1 VNSRDGVLAGSSRTE
16 PEPGRSGREPSRGA
30 GLRALWERVI
40 SPLVA
45 MPGEHGFGFDRRWLT
60 AWFAAFAVYAALMT
74 AFGIGGE
81 DGVWGIWA
89 TCGYTLAAILAYRSR
104 GLAVPLLVAF
114 GFAMVGPTLWLAV
127 RDPATADVIVVSRSA
142 VLLLH
147 HGSPYLPVSQL
158 ANWTSYNPYLPAMA
172 LFGLPSA
179 AGFPGLLGDP
189 RPWLTA
195 ATVVLAAA
203 AFWVGTPHRGSRCRD
218 CRGAAWWF
226 AVFAVASPLLAL
238 PLSVGITDPPV
249 TALTCL
255 ALAFVARSRRM
266 PVAAGLTIG
275 VACAMKATA
284 WPALA
289 VIAALLVARDG
300 PRTAARFVVAAAVT
314 GAGLV
319 AATAP
324 ALLTKPSAL
333 LQNTVLFPLG
343 LTQHKTPAASP
354 LPGHVLAS
362 FGHAGHTAAV
372 GLLAAAGLAVAVSL
386 VIRPPADVP
395 AAARRLAIG
404 LGLMFALA
412 PAARFGYFAYPLAL
426 LAWSALTGADR
437 APARDQRAEPATS
450 RAEPATSRAEPAP
463 SAPTATSRAQPATS
477 APAPGEQPAPAAKP
491 TAT

>member
-1 VNSRDGVLAGSSRTE
+1 MNSRDGVLAGSSRTE
-16 PEPGRSGREPSRGA
+16 PEPGGGGREPPKGP
-30 GLRALWERVI
+30 GLRERWERLI
-40 SPLVA
+40 SPWLA
-45 MPGEHGFGFDRRWLT
+45 GPGEHGFGFDRRWLT

-89 TCGYTLAAILAYRSR
+89 TCGYALAAILAYRS
-104 GLAVPLLVAF
+104 GTLAVPLLVAF
-114 GFAMVGPTLWLAV
+114 GFAMVAPTIWLALH
-127 RDPATADVIVVSRSA
+127 DPATADVIVVSRSA

-147 HGSPYLPVSQL
+147 HGSPYLPVAQL
-158 ANWTSYNPYLPAMA
+158 STWTSYNPYLPTMA

-179 AGFPGLLGDP
+179 AGFPGLLGDT
-189 RPWLTA
+189 RPWLAA

-218 CRGAAWWF
+218 CRAAAWWF
-226 AVFAVASPLLAL
+226 AVFAVASPVLAL

-266 PVAAGLTIG
+266 PVVAGLTIG

-300 PRTAARFVVAAAVT
+300 QRTAARFVVAAVVT

-372 GLLAAAGLAVAVSL
+372 GLLAAAGLAVALSL
-386 VIRPPADVP
+386 VVRPPADVP

-404 LGLMFALA
+404 LALMFALA

-426 LAWSALTGADR
+426 LAWSALTRSNRLHAGDNE
-437 APARDQRAEPATS
+437 APAEQPTSAAE
-450 RAEPATSRAEPAP
+450 
-463 SAPTATSRAQPATS
+463 PTAT
-477 APAPGEQPAPAAKP
+477 
-491 TAT
+491 

>member
-1 VNSRDGVLAGSSRTE
+1 MNSRDGVLAGSSRTE

-450 RAEPATSRAEPAP
+450 RAQPAPSRAEPAP
-463 SAPTATSRAQPATS
+463 SAPV
-477 APAPGEQPAPAAKP
+477 PGEQPAPAAKP

>member
-1 VNSRDGVLAGSSRTE
+1 VNSRDGMLAGSSRTE
-16 PEPGRSGREPSRGA
+16 PGSGPGGQAQEPSPGA
-30 GLRALWERVI
+30 GPAVQWARELRRAI
-40 SPLVA
+40 SPWIA
-45 MPGEHGFGFDRRWLT
+45 ARAEHGFGFDRRWLT
-60 AWFAAFAVYAALMT
+60 DWFALFAVYAALMT

-89 TCGYTLAAILAYRSR
+89 TCGYALAAILASRSR
-104 GLAVPLLVAF
+104 GFAVPLLVAF
-114 GFAMVGPTLWLAV
+114 GFAMVAPAIWLAV

-147 HGSPYLPVSQL
+147 HGSPYLAVSQL
-158 ANWTSYNPYLPAMA
+158 STWTSYNPYLPAMA

-195 ATVVLAAA
+195 ATVILAAA
-203 AFWVGTPHRGSRCRD
+203 AFWVGAPHRGTGCRD
-218 CRGAAWWF
+218 CRAAAWWF
-226 AVFAVASPLLAL
+226 ALFAVASPLLAL

-255 ALAFVARSRRM
+255 ALAFVARCRRM
-266 PVAAGLTIG
+266 PVAAGVAIG

-289 VIAALLVARDG
+289 VIAALLVTRDG
-300 PRTAARFVVAAAVT
+300 PRSAARFAVAAIVT

-324 ALLTKPSAL
+324 ALLTKPGAL

-386 VIRPPADVP
+386 VVRPPADVP

-404 LGLMFALA
+404 LALMFALA

-426 LAWSALTGADR
+426 LAWSALTRDDR
-437 APARDQRAEPATS
+437 VAAGEDR
-450 RAEPATSRAEPAP
+450 
-463 SAPTATSRAQPATS
+463 
-477 APAPGEQPAPAAKP
+477 APGEQPAPAAEP
-491 TAT
+491 TPP

>member
-1 VNSRDGVLAGSSRTE
+1 L
-16 PEPGRSGREPSRGA
+16 PGA
-30 GLRALWERVI
+30 GPAVQWARELRRAI
-40 SPLVA
+40 SPWIA
-45 MPGEHGFGFDRRWLT
+45 GRAEHGFGFDRRWLT
-60 AWFAAFAVYAALMT
+60 AWFALFAVYAAFMT

-89 TCGYTLAAILAYRSR
+89 TCGYALAAILASRSR
-104 GLAVPLLVAF
+104 GFAVPLLVAF
-114 GFAMVGPTLWLAV
+114 GFAMVAPAIWLAV

-147 HGSPYLPVSQL
+147 HGSTYLAVSQL
-158 ANWTSYNPYLPAMA
+158 STWTSYNPYLPAMA

-195 ATVVLAAA
+195 ATVILAAA
-203 AFWVGTPHRGSRCRD
+203 AFWVGAPHRGTGCRD
-218 CRGAAWWF
+218 CRAAAWWF
-226 AVFAVASPLLAL
+226 ALFAVASPLLAL

-255 ALAFVARSRRM
+255 ALAFVARCRRM
-266 PVAAGLTIG
+266 PVAAGVAIG
-275 VACAMKATA
+275 VAGAMKATA

-289 VIAALLVARDG
+289 VIAALLVTRDG
-300 PRTAARFVVAAAVT
+300 PRSAARFAVAAIVT

-324 ALLTKPSAL
+324 ALLTKPGAL

-386 VIRPPADVP
+386 VVRPPADVP

-404 LGLMFALA
+404 LALMFALA

-426 LAWSALTGADR
+426 LAWSALTRDDR
-437 APARDQRAEPATS
+437 VAAGEDR
-450 RAEPATSRAEPAP
+450 
-463 SAPTATSRAQPATS
+463 
-477 APAPGEQPAPAAKP
+477 APGEQPAPAAEP
-491 TAT
+491 TPP

>member
-1 VNSRDGVLAGSSRTE
+1 MTDARNS
-16 PEPGRSGREPSRGA
+16 PGG
-30 GLRALWERVI
+30 GLTVRWARALRRGI
-40 SPLVA
+40 SPWVA
-45 MPGEHGFGFDRRWLT
+45 GRAEHGFAFDRRWLA

-89 TCGYTLAAILAYRSR
+89 TCRYALAAILASRSR
-104 GLAVPLLVAF
+104 GFAVPLLVAF
-114 GFAMVGPTLWLAV
+114 GVAMVAPTIWLAV

-142 VLLLH
+142 ALLLH

-158 ANWTSYNPYLPAMA
+158 ASWTSYNPYLPAMA

-179 AGFPGLLGDP
+179 AGFPGLLGEP
-189 RPWLTA
+189 RPWLTV
-195 ATVVLAAA
+195 ATLVLFAA

-218 CRGAAWWF
+218 CRAAAWWF

-255 ALAFVARSRRM
+255 ALALVARCRRM
-266 PVAAGLTIG
+266 PVAAGVAIG

-300 PRTAARFVVAAAVT
+300 PRTAARFAAAAVVT
-314 GAGLV
+314 SAGLI

-354 LPGHVLAS
+354 LPGHALAS
-362 FGHAGHTAAV
+362 LGHAGHLAAV
-372 GLLAAAGLAVAVSL
+372 VLLAVAGVGVAVSL
-386 VIRPPADVP
+386 VVRPPADVP

-404 LGLMFALA
+404 LALMFALA
-412 PAARFGYFAYPLAL
+412 PAARFGYFAYPIAL
-426 LAWSALTGADR
+426 LAWSALARADR
-437 APARDQRAEPATS
+437 VPADEERQAPG
-450 RAEPATSRAEPAP
+450 EPAP
-463 SAPTATSRAQPATS
+463 APEPTAPYEPVR
-477 APAPGEQPAPAAKP
+477 KP
-491 TAT
+491 RSGAF

>member
-1 VNSRDGVLAGSSRTE
+1 VNSRDGMLAGSSRTE
-16 PEPGRSGREPSRGA
+16 PASGRGGPGQEPSPGA
-30 GLRALWERVI
+30 GPAARWASALRRAI
-40 SPLVA
+40 SPWIA
-45 MPGEHGFGFDRRWLT
+45 GRAEHGFGFDRRWLT

-74 AFGIGGE
+74 VFGIGGE

-89 TCGYTLAAILAYRSR
+89 TGGYALAAILASRSR
-104 GLAVPLLVAF
+104 GFAVPLLVAF
-114 GFAMVGPTLWLAV
+114 GCAMVAPAIWLAV
-127 RDPATADVIVVSRSA
+127 RDPATADVVVVSRSA

-158 ANWTSYNPYLPAMA
+158 TSWTSYNPYLPAMA

-203 AFWVGTPHRGSRCRD
+203 AFWVGAPHRGSGCRD
-218 CRGAAWWF
+218 CRAAAWWF

-255 ALAFVARSRRM
+255 ALAFVVRCRRM
-266 PVAAGLTIG
+266 PVAAGVTIG

-300 PRTAARFVVAAAVT
+300 PRTAARFAAAAVVT

-324 ALLTKPSAL
+324 ALLTKPGAL

-386 VIRPPADVP
+386 VVRPPADVP

-404 LGLMFALA
+404 LALMFALA

-426 LAWSALTGADR
+426 LGWSAVIRTDSVPADDER
-437 APARDQRAEPATS
+437 APAE
-450 RAEPATSRAEPAP
+450 E
-463 SAPTATSRAQPATS
+463 
-477 APAPGEQPAPAAKP
+477 PAPAAEP
-491 TAT
+491 TAP

>member
-1 VNSRDGVLAGSSRTE
+1 L
-16 PEPGRSGREPSRGA
+16 PGA
-30 GLRALWERVI
+30 GPAVQWARELRRAI
-40 SPLVA
+40 SPWIA
-45 MPGEHGFGFDRRWLT
+45 GRAEHGFGFDRRWLT
-60 AWFAAFAVYAALMT
+60 AWFALFAVYAAFMT

-89 TCGYTLAAILAYRSR
+89 TCGYALAAILASRSR
-104 GLAVPLLVAF
+104 GFAVPLLVAF
-114 GFAMVGPTLWLAV
+114 GFAMVAPAIWLAV

-147 HGSPYLPVSQL
+147 HGSPYLAVSQL
-158 ANWTSYNPYLPAMA
+158 STWTSYNPYLPAMA

-195 ATVVLAAA
+195 ATVILAAA
-203 AFWVGTPHRGSRCRD
+203 AFWVGAPHRGTGCRD
-218 CRGAAWWF
+218 CRAAAWWF
-226 AVFAVASPLLAL
+226 ALFAVASPLLAL

-255 ALAFVARSRRM
+255 ALAFVARCRRM
-266 PVAAGLTIG
+266 PVAAGVAIG
-275 VACAMKATA
+275 VAGAMKATA

-289 VIAALLVARDG
+289 VIAALLVTRDG
-300 PRTAARFVVAAAVT
+300 PRSAARFAVAAIVT

-324 ALLTKPSAL
+324 ALLTKPGAL

-362 FGHAGHTAAV
+362 FGPAGHTAAV

-386 VIRPPADVP
+386 VVRPPADVP

-404 LGLMFALA
+404 LALMFALA

-426 LAWSALTGADR
+426 LAWSALTRDDR
-437 APARDQRAEPATS
+437 VAAGEDR
-450 RAEPATSRAEPAP
+450 
-463 SAPTATSRAQPATS
+463 
-477 APAPGEQPAPAAKP
+477 APGEQPAPAAEP
-491 TAT
+491 TPP

>member
-16 PEPGRSGREPSRGA
+16 PEPGRGGEEPSRRA
-30 GLRALWERVI
+30 GLRARWERVI
-40 SPLVA
+40 SPWVA
-45 MPGEHGFGFDRRWLT
+45 TPGEHGFGFDRRWLT
-60 AWFAAFAVYAALMT
+60 AWLAAFAVYAALMT

-89 TCGYTLAAILAYRSR
+89 TCGYALAAILAYRSG
-104 GLAVPLLVAF
+104 GLAGPLLVAF
-114 GFAMVGPTLWLAV
+114 GFAMVAPALWLAV

-147 HGSPYLPVSQL
+147 HGSPYLAVSQL
-158 ANWTSYNPYLPAMA
+158 ASWTSYNPYLPAMA

-195 ATVVLAAA
+195 ATLVLAAA

-218 CRGAAWWF
+218 CRASAWWF

-255 ALAFVARSRRM
+255 ALAFVARCRRM

-289 VIAALLVARDG
+289 VIAALLIARDG
-300 PRTAARFVVAAAVT
+300 PRTAARFVVTAVAAA
-314 GAGLV
+314 AALV

-362 FGHAGHTAAV
+362 FGHAGHAAAV

-386 VIRPPADVP
+386 MVRPPADVP

-404 LGLMFALA
+404 LALMFALA

-426 LAWSALTGADR
+426 LAWSALTRADR
-437 APARDQRAEPATS
+437 PMGWDQRPGAEPSPAEPATS
-450 RAEPATSRAEPAP
+450 G
-463 SAPTATSRAQPATS
+463 
-477 APAPGEQPAPAAKP
+477 PAPGEQPAPAANP
-491 TAT
+491 TAP

>member
-1 VNSRDGVLAGSSRTE
+1 VNGRDGVLAGSS
-16 PEPGRSGREPSRGA
+16 
-30 GLRALWERVI
+30 LRRAV

-45 MPGEHGFGFDRRWLT
+45 GQAEHGFGFDRRWLT
-60 AWFAAFAVYAALMT
+60 AWLAVFAVYAALMT

-89 TCGYTLAAILAYRSR
+89 ACGYALAAILASRSR
-104 GLAVPLLVAF
+104 GFAVPLLVAF
-114 GFAMVGPTLWLAV
+114 GFAMIAPAIWLAV

-142 VLLLH
+142 SLLLH

-158 ANWTSYNPYLPAMA
+158 ATWTSYNPYLPAMA
-172 LFGLPSA
+172 LFGLPAA

-195 ATVVLAAA
+195 ATLVLAAA
-203 AFWVGTPHRGSRCRD
+203 AFWAGAPHRGSGCRD

-238 PLSVGITDPPV
+238 PLAVGITDPPV

-255 ALAFVARSRRM
+255 ALAFVARCRRM
-266 PVAAGLTIG
+266 PVAAGVTIG

-300 PRTAARFVVAAAVT
+300 PRAAGRFVAAAALT

-324 ALLTKPSAL
+324 ALLTKPGAL
-333 LQNTVLFPLG
+333 LRNTVLFPLG

-354 LPGHVLAS
+354 LPGHALAS
-362 FGHAGHTAAV
+362 LGPAGHAAAV
-372 GLLAAAGLAVAVSL
+372 GLLVAAGLAVAASL
-386 VIRPPADVP
+386 VVRPPLDVR
-395 AAARRLAIG
+395 AAALRLAIG
-404 LGLMFALA
+404 LALMFALA
-412 PAARFGYFAYPLAL
+412 PAARFGYFAYPLAV
-426 LAWSALTGADR
+426 LAWAALTRPDRVRASDDPSPGDR
-437 APARDQRAEPATS
+437 A
-450 RAEPATSRAEPAP
+450 
-463 SAPTATSRAQPATS
+463 
-477 APAPGEQPAPAAKP
+477 APAPPTARSQPARPVNP
-491 TAT
+491 MTP

>member
-1 VNSRDGVLAGSSRTE
+1 VNSRDGVLAGSS
-16 PEPGRSGREPSRGA
+16 
-30 GLRALWERVI
+30 LRRAI
-40 SPLVA
+40 SPWVA
-45 MPGEHGFGFDRRWLT
+45 GRAEHGFGFDRRWLT

-74 AFGIGGE
+74 AFGIGGA

-89 TCGYTLAAILAYRSR
+89 TCGYALAAILASRSR
-104 GLAVPLLVAF
+104 GFALPLLVAF
-114 GFAMVGPTLWLAV
+114 GFAMVAPTIWLAL

-142 VLLLH
+142 SLLLH

-158 ANWTSYNPYLPAMA
+158 ATWTSYNPYLPAMA
-172 LFGLPSA
+172 LFGLPAA

-195 ATVVLAAA
+195 ATLVLAAA
-203 AFWVGTPHRGSRCRD
+203 ALRAGAPHRGSGCRD
-218 CRGAAWWF
+218 CRAAAWWF

-255 ALAFVARSRRM
+255 ALAFVARCRRM
-266 PVAAGLTIG
+266 PVAAGVTIG

-300 PRTAARFVVAAAVT
+300 PRTTARFVAAAVVT

-324 ALLTKPSAL
+324 ALLTKPGAL

-362 FGHAGHTAAV
+362 FGHAGHAAAV
-372 GLLAAAGLAVAVSL
+372 GLLVAAGLAVAVSL
-386 VIRPPADVP
+386 VVRPPADVP

-404 LGLMFALA
+404 LALMFALA

-426 LAWSALTGADR
+426 LAWSALTSDDR
-437 APARDQRAEPATS
+437 VAAGEER
-450 RAEPATSRAEPAP
+450 
-463 SAPTATSRAQPATS
+463 
-477 APAPGEQPAPAAKP
+477 APGEQPAPAAEP
-491 TAT
+491 TAP

>member
-1 VNSRDGVLAGSSRTE
+1 VNSRDGALAGSSRTE
-16 PEPGRSGREPSRGA
+16 PGSGQGGQGQEPSPGA
-30 GLRALWERVI
+30 GPAVQRARELRRAI
-40 SPLVA
+40 SPWIGGRA
-45 MPGEHGFGFDRRWLT
+45 EHGFGFDRRWLT
-60 AWFAAFAVYAALMT
+60 AWFALFAVYAAFMT

-89 TCGYTLAAILAYRSR
+89 TCGYALAAILASRSR
-104 GLAVPLLVAF
+104 GFAVPLLVAF
-114 GFAMVGPTLWLAV
+114 GFAMVAPAIWLAV

-158 ANWTSYNPYLPAMA
+158 ATWTSYNPYLPAMA

-195 ATVVLAAA
+195 ATLVLAAA
-203 AFWVGTPHRGSRCRD
+203 AFWVGAPHRGAGCRD
-218 CRGAAWWF
+218 CRAAAWWF

-255 ALAFVARSRRM
+255 ALAFVARRSRL
-266 PVAAGLTIG
+266 PVAAGVAIG

-289 VIAALLVARDG
+289 VIAALLVTRDG
-300 PRTAARFVVAAAVT
+300 PRSAARFAVAAVVT

-324 ALLTKPSAL
+324 ALLTKPGAL

-372 GLLAAAGLAVAVSL
+372 GLLAAAGLAVAISL
-386 VIRPPADVP
+386 VVRPPADVP

-404 LGLMFALA
+404 LALMFALA

-426 LAWSALTGADR
+426 LAWSALTSDDR
-437 APARDQRAEPATS
+437 VAAGEER
-450 RAEPATSRAEPAP
+450 
-463 SAPTATSRAQPATS
+463 
-477 APAPGEQPAPAAKP
+477 APGEQPAPAAEP
-491 TAT
+491 TAP

>member
-1 VNSRDGVLAGSSRTE
+1 MNGRDGVLTGSS
-16 PEPGRSGREPSRGA
+16 
-30 GLRALWERVI
+30 LWRAI

-45 MPGEHGFGFDRRWLT
+45 GRAEHGFGFDRRWLT
-60 AWFAAFAVYAALMT
+60 AWFAVFAVYAALMT
-74 AFGIGGE
+74 AFGIGGA

-89 TCGYTLAAILAYRSR
+89 ACGYALAAILASRSR
-104 GLAVPLLVAF
+104 GFAVPLFVAF
-114 GFAMVGPTLWLAV
+114 GFAMVAPAIWLAV

-142 VLLLH
+142 SLLLH

-158 ANWTSYNPYLPAMA
+158 ATWTSYNPYLPAMA
-172 LFGLPSA
+172 LFGLPAA

-203 AFWVGTPHRGSRCRD
+203 AFWVGAPHRGSGCRD
-218 CRGAAWWF
+218 CRPAAWWF

-255 ALAFVARSRRM
+255 GLAFVARGRQM
-266 PVAAGLTIG
+266 PVAAGVTIG

-300 PRTAARFVVAAAVT
+300 SRAAARFVAAAVVT
-314 GAGLV
+314 GAALV

-324 ALLTKPSAL
+324 ALLTKPGAL

-362 FGHAGHTAAV
+362 FGHAGHSAAV
-372 GLLAAAGLAVAVSL
+372 GLLVAAGVAVAVSL
-386 VIRPPADVP
+386 VVRPPLDVR
-395 AAARRLAIG
+395 AAALRLAIG
-404 LGLMFALA
+404 LALMFALA

-426 LAWSALTGADR
+426 LAWSALARPDR
-437 APARDQRAEPATS
+437 LPIGDDQVPPAEHPTPAT
-450 RAEPATSRAEPAP
+450 E
-463 SAPTATSRAQPATS
+463 PTAP
-477 APAPGEQPAPAAKP
+477 
-491 TAT
+491 